1 MAPTTTAEER
11 YLLFPSGIP
20 GQTLR
25 LRAGLDLSRTADFF
39 HFCQDNAEL
48 HIERSAQG
56 ELIIEMPTRWGT
68 GKRNA
73 LLNYFLV
80 AWALQD
86 GTGEVGDSN
95 TGFELP
101 NGGMRAPAAAWV
113 DKDRLAA
120 LTIEQ
125 RSRFL
130 PLAPDFIVELRSD
143 TDRLADLETKMEE
156 WRAAGV
162 RLGLLL
168 DASARRVCLYRPGQV
183 VAVLENP
190 TSVDCSPELS
200 GFVLDVKAIFD
211 VEV

>member
-1 MAPTTTAEER
+1 MASTILAEER
-11 YLLFPSGIP
+11 YLLFPSGIS

-25 LRAGLDLSRTADFF
+25 LRAGLDLSRSEDFF
-39 HFCQDNAEL
+39 TFCQDNAEL
-48 HIERSAQG
+48 HIERTAQG
-56 ELIIEMPTRWGT
+56 ELVIEMPTRWGT

-101 NGGMRAPAAAWV
+101 NGGMRAPDAAWV
-113 DKDRLAA
+113 HKDRLAA
-120 LTIEQ
+120 LTSEQ

-143 TDRLADLETKMEE
+143 TDRLAELETKMEE

-168 DASARRVCLYRPGQV
+168 DASERRVCVYRPGQA
-183 VAVLENP
+183 VAILENP
-190 TSVDCSPELS
+190 ATVDCSPELS
-200 GFVLDVKAIFD
+200 GFALDVKAIFD